1 MEDNKMV
8 FQTIDNRQ
16 WRQQIAQRKI
26 TFTTIVTEDTK
37 SVDLTINGEL
47 LNYIFD
53 APALST
59 DTTFDFTITNED
71 SETVYTNTGIADVV
85 STTVLTSAAPIP
97 MSGTMTFTVEFTTA
111 QVAVFDLY
119 MYYR

>member
-1 MEDNKMV
+1 MV

>member
-1 MEDNKMV
+1 MTFETKDARRE
-8 FQTIDNRQ
+8 QTR
-16 WRQQIAQRKI
+16 IARRKI

-37 SVDLTINGEL
+37 SVSIPINGEL

-71 SETVYTNTGIADVV
+71 SETVYTNTSIADTV
-85 STTVLTSAAPIP
+85 STLVLLSAAPIP
-97 MSGTMTFTVEFTTA
+97 MAGTLTFTVTFTTA

-119 MYYR
+119 MYYK